1 MVSGRRVRPP
11 AGASAM
17 RVVIRGR
24 KLTDWERDS
33 LEFRVRLALSRFG
46 PRLVRVG
53 LDRRPPE
60 EGPRAD
66 PSDHRCRVEVVWGM
80 GREFRVDESDL
91 GWPQAACRAL
101 ERAARALERQ
111 RELRAIPAR
120 VPPTQAAAAETEGA

>member
-1 MVSGRRVRPP
+1 
-11 AGASAM
+11 M

-24 KLTDWERDS
+24 ELTDWERDS

-66 PSDHRCRVEVVWGM
+66 PSDHRCRIEVNWAG
-80 GREFRVDESDL
+80 GRGLQVDESDL
-91 GWPQAACRAL
+91 GWPQAASRAL
-101 ERAARALERQ
+101 ERAVRALERQ
-111 RELRAIPAR
+111 RELRAVPAR
-120 VPPTQAAAAETEGA
+120 VSRTPAAAAETEGA